1 MPKPVHFEIHCGDVA
16 RARKF
21 YGDVFGWG
29 FTKYEASPAMEYWLI
44 DTKEEGGMTGGLLPR
59 HAPLTPTPTPSA
71 FVVTIGVTSLDEYVS
86 KCMAAGASAVMPK
99 MAIPGIGW
107 QAYLL
112 DSEKNIFGLHQ
123 TDAGAK

>member
-1 MPKPVHFEIHCGDVA
+1 MPKPVHFEIHCEDTA

-21 YGDVFGWG
+21 YGEVFGWS
-29 FTKYEASPAMEYWLI
+29 FKKYGASPAIEYWLI
-44 DTKEEGGMTGGLLPR
+44 DTKEEGGMTGGLLLR
-59 HAPLTPTPTPSA
+59 HAALMPTPTPSA
-71 FVVTIGVTSLDEYVS
+71 FVVTIGVAALDEYVD
-86 KCMAAGASAVMPK
+86 KCLAAGATIVMPK

-123 TDAGAK
+123 TDAGAA

>member
-1 MPKPVHFEIHCGDVA
+1 MPKPVHFEIHCEDVA

-21 YGDVFGWG
+21 YGEIFGWG

-71 FVVTIGVTSLDEYVS
+71 FVVTLGVTSLEDYVS
-86 KCMAAGASAVMPK
+86 KCLAAGASIVMPK

-112 DSEKNIFGLHQ
+112 DSEMNIFGLHQ